1 MRMRSWLIA
10 ALLVL
15 SASTQEAQAQA
26 KSGKASKAAAAAEAE
41 QAEKNP
47 NKPISVALLAGY
59 GLSLSTPNH
68 LNPFG
73 IGFGVR
79 GGYNLGSLY
88 LGARFLF
95 FLGDSEEIAGVEA
108 SANSITLGLETGYDL
123 ELIEQALV
131 LRPEVGGGLV
141 VQSAESMI
149 SNASAGTEMPMDES
163 SEVLYI
169 APGLAL
175 LVKVGRRSFVGVDVQ
190 VPIIFDRETVIEL
203 TMLATGGLR
212 F

>member
-15 SASTQEAQAQA
+15 SASTQQAQAQA
-26 KSGKASKAAAAAEAE
+26 KASKAAAAAEADD
-41 QAEKNP
+41 AEKNR

-95 FLGDSEEIAGVEA
+95 FLGDSEEIAGVDA

-149 SNASAGTEMPMDES
+149 SDATAGTEMPMDES